1 MHRGKVRKPRQ
12 WDIGVFLRYGAVG
25 KPHLPRIEGQK
36 GEYTRRNEVGKPRQ
50 QRKVRSLG
58 IGATQGSVQY
68 APCLGRRGRIL
79 ARIGVVGSV
88 RICRLC
94 QASRREHLYDNNR
107 VKECVKDIENGVL
120 HRQHRHQDKS
130 RILLRN

>member
-12 WDIGVFLRYGAVG
+12 RDIGVFLCYSAVG

-58 IGATQGSVQY
+58 IGATQGM
-68 APCLGRRGRIL
+68 GR
-79 ARIGVVGSV
+79 V
-88 RICRLC
+88 RIFLV
-94 QASRREHLYDNNR
+94 S
-107 VKECVKDIENGVL
+107 GV
-120 HRQHRHQDKS
+120 H
-130 RILLRN
+130 IGLR